1 MKIARAVE
9 IPDAEVVVI
18 GSGPN
23 GLAAA
28 ITMAQAGCSVVVVE
42 AAEQIGGSCRSGE
55 LALPG
60 FQHDLCSAVFPL
72 GISSPFFRSLPLHEH
87 GLGWV
92 MPPAAVAHPFD
103 DGSAAVLEGAVEQT
117 ARGLGDDARAYKRLV
132 GPVAA
137 EWEALLEDVLAPLR
151 VPRHWWNTLQ
161 FGSSA
166 VWPAETLARAD
177 FHAEKTRA
185 LFAGNAAH
193 SMLPPSKAFTSG
205 FALTLMAAGHAV
217 GWPFAK
223 GGAQKIT
230 DALAA
235 YLRSLGG
242 QIVTGT
248 RVSSLGELP
257 PAKAVLADVTPKQ
270 LLDIAGERLPW
281 IYRRALRRYRYGM
294 GAFKMDW
301 ALDGP
306 VPWRAEGCRRAGTLH
321 IGGTLEEIA
330 RADTQA
336 WHGRTPEKPFIIAA
350 QPTLFDPSRV
360 PGGKHILWAYCHVP
374 NGCAEDMTERMEAQ
388 IERFAPGFRKLV
400 LARAVTTPAQFEAR
414 NPNIVGGDIQAGA
427 PVVSQLFTRPT
438 AALYA
443 TPIRGLYLC
452 SASTPP
458 GGGVH
463 GMCGYFA
470 AQAALR
476 AVFPERVRSESPD

>member
-1 MKIARAVE
+1 MKIVKAAE

-23 GLAAA
+23 GLSAA
-28 ITMAQAGCSVVVVE
+28 ITMARAGCSVVVVE
-42 AAEQIGGSCRSGE
+42 AAEQIGGGARSGE
-55 LALPG
+55 ATLPG
-60 FQHDLCSAVFPL
+60 FQHDLCSAVYPL
-72 GISSPFFRSLPLHEH
+72 GISSPFFRSLPLREH
-87 GLGWV
+87 GLEWV
-92 MPPAAVAHPFD
+92 TPPAAVAHPFD
-103 DGSAAVLEGAVEQT
+103 DGTAAVLEGTVEQT

-132 GPVAA
+132 GPLAA
-137 EWEALLEDVLAPLR
+137 EWQSLLDDVLAPPR
-151 VPRHWWNTLQ
+151 IPRHWLNALQ

-177 FHAEKTRA
+177 FHSEKTRA
-185 LFAGNAAH
+185 LFAGNAGH
-193 SMLPPSKAFTSG
+193 SMLPPTKAFTSG

-230 DALAA
+230 DALAS

-242 QIVTGT
+242 QFVTGT
-248 RVSSLGELP
+248 RVESLDELP
-257 PAKAVLADVTPKQ
+257 PAKVVLADITPRQ
-270 LLDIAGERLPW
+270 LLRIAGRRLPW
-281 IYRRALRRYRYGM
+281 MYRRSLRRYRYGM

-306 VPWRAEGCRRAGTLH
+306 VPWRAEECRRAGTLH

-336 WHGRTPEKPFIIAA
+336 WRGRVPDKPFIIAA
-350 QPTLFDPSRV
+350 QPSLFDPSRAPRGRHV
-360 PGGKHILWAYCHVP
+360 LWAYCHVP
-374 NGCAEDMTERMEAQ
+374 HGCTTDMSERMEEQ
-388 IERFAPGFRKLV
+388 IERFAPGFKERI
-400 LARAVTTPAQFEAR
+400 LARSSINPAQFEER
-414 NPNIVGGDIQAGA
+414 NSNLVGGDIQAGA
-427 PVVSQLFTRPT
+427 PIVSQLFTRPT

-443 TPIRGLYLC
+443 TPVRGLYLC

-470 AQAALR
+470 AQVALKKMGKQLADGDDR
-476 AVFPERVRSESPD
+476 F